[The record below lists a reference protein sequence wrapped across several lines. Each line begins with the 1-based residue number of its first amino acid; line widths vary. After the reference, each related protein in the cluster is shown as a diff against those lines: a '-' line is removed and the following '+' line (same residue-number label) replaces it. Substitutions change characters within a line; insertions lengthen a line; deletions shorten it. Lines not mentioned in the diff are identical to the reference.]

1 MPYKMLIAGCLA
13 ALVGLSGCT
22 NFNQL
27 YHFQSSA
34 GDGGVNYFRVRVTGD
49 AQTAKARYVAGF
61 YDERAV
67 DLYFNELKSSGND
80 IRPIF
85 PEGLKAPGEDAVIKP
100 LSPDKDR
107 GTFVMIFS
115 TNPKAVADTIGSF
128 ADSQVVADSLTN
140 LINKRDVEAARIL
153 TATQGVAAAGATAVA
168 DELAAILPT
177 TASAAAPGPAA
188 STPLTRTYLRALESI
203 SRETGGPPSFADFAA
218 AKAWLGRAK

>member
-1 MPYKMLIAGCLA
+1 MRYKMPFASCLA
-13 ALVGLSGCT
+13 ALIGLSGCT

-34 GDGGVNYFRVRVTGD
+34 GDGAVNYFRVRVTGD

-67 DLYFNELKSSGND
+67 DLYFNELKSSGGD

-85 PEGLKAPGEDAVIKP
+85 PEGLKAPGEEGTIKP

-128 ADSQVVADSLTN
+128 ADSQVVADSITN
-140 LINKRDVEAARIL
+140 LINRRDVEAARIL
-153 TATQGVAAAGATAVA
+153 TATQSVAATGATAVA
-168 DELAAILPT
+168 DELSAVLPT
-177 TASAAAPGPAA
+177 AASAAAPGPAA
-188 STPLTRTYLRALESI
+188 SAPLARTYLRVLEVI
-203 SRETGGPPSFADFAA
+203 SRESGGPPTFADFAA
-218 AKAWLGRAK
+218 AKTWLGRSK